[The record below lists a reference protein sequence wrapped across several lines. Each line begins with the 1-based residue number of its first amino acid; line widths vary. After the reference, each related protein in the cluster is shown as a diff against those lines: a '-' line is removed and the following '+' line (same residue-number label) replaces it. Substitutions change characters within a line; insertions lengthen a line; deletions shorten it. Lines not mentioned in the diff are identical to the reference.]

1 MRLHFVTIP
10 SRSTPKM
17 DVFAVSMSCDRS
29 SATRSCSLVISR
41 ISVRSCPTPMTPMT
55 SPFGPRLVVAFSR
68 ISLRCPNFV
77 KRENSKFAV
86 SLPMSA
92 AASLLFTEF

>member
-1 MRLHFVTIP
+1 
-10 SRSTPKM
+10 
-17 DVFAVSMSCDRS
+17 
-29 SATRSCSLVISR
+29 
-41 ISVRSCPTPMTPMT
+41 MTPMT

-77 KRENSKFAV
+77 KRGNSKFAV

-92 AASLLFTEF
+92 AASTLFTESLNSSVMKFTTSDLPMVSSLLKPSSLEALAFHFVTLP